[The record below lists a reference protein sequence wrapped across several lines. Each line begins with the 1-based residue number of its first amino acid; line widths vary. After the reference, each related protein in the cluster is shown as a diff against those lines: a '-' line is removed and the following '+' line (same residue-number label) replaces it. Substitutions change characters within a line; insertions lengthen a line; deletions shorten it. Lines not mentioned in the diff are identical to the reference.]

1 MMSKAIQ
8 PVAGGA
14 ARPNRLL
21 HTMLRVNDLQRS
33 LAFYVDA
40 LGMRELRRESYPA
53 GRFTL
58 VFVGYDEEASAAVI
72 ELTHNWDGASYQLGT
87 AFGHIGVGV
96 TDAHAM
102 CARLASMAFK
112 VVRAA
117 GPMTFVPDSGNR
129 EVIAFVE
136 DPDGYRVELIEC
148 R

>member
-1 MMSKAIQ
+1 MMSTTIQ
-8 PVAGGA
+8 AVAGGA

-40 LGMRELRRESYPA
+40 LGMRELRRETYPA

-58 VFVGYDEEASAAVI
+58 VFVGYDDEASAAVI
-72 ELTHNWDGASYQLGT
+72 ELTHNWEGAGYQLGT
-87 AFGHIGVGV
+87 AFGHVAVGV
-96 TDAHAM
+96 TDARAA
-102 CARLASMAFK
+102 CERLASMAFK
-112 VVRAA
+112 IVRAA
-117 GPMTFVPDSGNR
+117 GPATFAPDSGNR